1 MSKPF
6 GAETGTFRE
15 IQVSVMAADA
25 LAPWLFEC
33 WYTLPPQ

>member
-15 IQVSVMAADA
+15 IQASIMAADA
-25 LAPWLFEC
+25 RASAAMIL
-33 WYTLPPQ
+33 TV